1 LIFYDEKIRGA
12 EAELLV
18 ASSWLGDD
26 HGVDTVEK
34 GAWRRSGFGFV
45 FVGEKKGEGGKRR
58 RA

>member
-1 LIFYDEKIRGA
+1 LIFFDEKNRGA

-34 GAWRRSGFGFV
+34 GARRRSGFGFV
-45 FVGEKKGEGGKRR
+45 FVGEKKGE
-58 RA
+58 